1 VFAEF
6 LAEWVRL
13 TDISADFVNLG
24 LGVLIHNCVFFH
36 KNCLVYSQHANVN
49 KRLKQL
55 KQRPELLICSSKAN
69 ANAFAF
75 DRKRLMKITPFDERK
90 RVR

>member
-13 TDISADFVNLG
+13 TEISADFVNLD
-24 LGVLIHNCVFFH
+24 LGVLIHNCDFFVI
-36 KNCLVYSQHANVN
+36 NCLVYSQHANVD

-55 KQRPELLICSSKAN
+55 KQRPELFDLFVKHKRIC
-69 ANAFAF
+69 
-75 DRKRLMKITPFDERK
+75 
-90 RVR
+90 VRP